1 MTTAILAADRR
12 VVDAQRMAPAL
23 EIRDVRDRA
32 SFAGLEQEWNALVE
46 KGDCEPFYRHE
57 FLSSFVDS
65 FVPKAPLKLVAGHD
79 PAGRLVAALPLVARR
94 GSICGIPVR
103 ELASPTNVH
112 SLRFDLVAADAA
124 QAGDAVMRHLAAD
137 RSWDVVRITDVPEG
151 GKAWEIHRAAQA
163 AGFPVG
169 VWEAQRS
176 PYIQLPSV
184 PGELLR
190 GRRTKF
196 KANLRRRW
204 KRLAEAGEVSV
215 ERVAGSALSEQHL
228 NECLLLESSGWK
240 GRQGSAVNQ
249 NGATRAF
256 HLRLLRSSEFNSRLS
271 LFLLKL
277 DGKPIAFHYGLTS
290 HGVYSLVMTSYDER
304 FKEFSPGH
312 LLTEEV
318 LEDCVRRGLREF
330 DFLGCDLPWK
340 LEWTST
346 VRPHHW
352 LFIFRDNAMG
362 RALCALK
369 FRWVPA
375 ARAALA
381 RWKSQLGP
389 APVVSNEVV
398 S

>member
-1 MTTAILAADRR
+1 MTTAILTANRLVDR
-12 VVDAQRMAPAL
+12 AQRVTPGL
-23 EIRDVRDRA
+23 VLRDVRDRA
-32 SFAGLEQEWNALVE
+32 SFAGLAREWNALVE
-46 KGDCEPFYRHE
+46 ASCPEPFYRHE
-57 FLSSFVDS
+57 YLSSFLES
-65 FVPKAPLKLVAGHD
+65 FVPQAPLKLVAGRD
-79 PAGRLVAALPLVARR
+79 TGGRLMAALPLVARR
-94 GSICGIPVR
+94 ASVCGIPVR

-112 SLRFDLVAADAA
+112 SLRFDLVAVDAA

-151 GKAWEIHRAAQA
+151 GKAWEIYRAAQA

-169 VWEAQRS
+169 AWESQRS
-176 PYIQLPSV
+176 PYVELPSV

-196 KANLRRRW
+196 KANLRRRR
-204 KRLAEAGEVSV
+204 KRLAETGDVSV
-215 ERVAGSALSEQHL
+215 ERVAGSALTEQDL
-228 NECLLLESSGWK
+228 NECLLLEGSGWK
-240 GRQGSAVNQ
+240 GRQGTAVNQ
-249 NGATRAF
+249 HHATRAF
-256 HLRLLRSSEFNSRLS
+256 HLQLLRSAEFNGRLS

-346 VRPHHW
+346 VRAHHW
-352 LFIFRDNAMG
+352 LFIFRDSAMG

-375 ARAALA
+375 ARATLA
-381 RWKSQLGP
+381 RCKSQLGP